1 MDENRGYEE
10 TNQEKGENTVTEE
23 YRVNSETVRAKVRAW
38 LREGNARRVV
48 LNNDEGKALFRVP
61 LTVAVIVTVLLPL
74 WVGVGVVA
82 ALAAKL
88 SFSLERRKEDVRL
101 AKSAAPVTQS
111 RAATPSHDSPAD
123 A

>member
-1 MDENRGYEE
+1 MDESSYSKIDREV
-10 TNQEKGENTVTEE
+10 GESSVTEE
-23 YRVNSETVRAKVRAW
+23 LRVNSETVSAKVRAW

-48 LNNDEGKALFRVP
+48 LKNDEGKALFRVP

-82 ALAAKL
+82 ALAAQLK
-88 SFSLERRKEDVRL
+88 FSTERRTEDVRL
-101 AKSAAPVTQS
+101 AKSAAPVTPD
-111 RAATPSHDSPAD
+111 RKATPSHDSPAD